1 MQRVKV
7 GDVVLIHG
15 DGPRVHW
22 KLAVIKKLPKGVE
35 SLIHLEKA
43 VAKSS
48 SQSRN
53 FVTNDSPP

>member
-7 GDVVLIHG
+7 GDVVLIHS
-15 DGPRVHW
+15 DGPHVHW

-35 SLIHLEKA
+35 SLIQLEKA

-48 SQSRN
+48 GQS
-53 FVTNDSPP
+53 